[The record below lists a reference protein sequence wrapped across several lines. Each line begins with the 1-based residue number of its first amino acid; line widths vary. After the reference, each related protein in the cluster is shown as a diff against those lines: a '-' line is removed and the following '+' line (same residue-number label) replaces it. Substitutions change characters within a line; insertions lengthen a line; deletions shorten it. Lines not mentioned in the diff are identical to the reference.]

1 MACSEPPPGAARGAG
16 DAPPPAL
23 SGASVGEVMGLLAAR
38 TPSPGGGSAAA
49 ITAAT
54 AAALTE
60 MAAGFA
66 LARAPD
72 RVLTELAGRAAELR
86 ARLLELADADRA
98 PISRC
103 WMRLRCRMAS
113 RCARRRCARRSPR
126 RRVCRLR
133 SPPAQ
138 PLSPSSRARSRARP
152 ETTRSPG
159 TRASRS
165 SLADAATSAA
175 AALVCLNLEGA
186 PEDARAADAKAL
198 ASRAA
203 GLRAALG
210 EGR

>member
-1 MACSEPPPGAARGAG
+1 MASSEPPPGAARGAG

-86 ARLLELADADRA
+86 ARLLELADADRDSYQPVLAALALPHGEPLRAAALREALSSAARVPLEIAAGAAAVAELASTVAGA
-98 PISRC
+98 PGNDALAGDAGVAII
-103 WMRLRCRMAS
+103 
-113 RCARRRCARRSPR
+113 
-126 RRVCRLR
+126 
-133 SPPAQ
+133 
-138 PLSPSSRARSRARP
+138 
-152 ETTRSPG
+152 
-159 TRASRS
+159 
-165 SLADAATSAA
+165 LADAATSAA